1 MHRKQHILTNKS
13 QINIQTHEYLPL
25 KLNYLQN
32 LQNNNKTRLPARKTC
47 ARLTRYS
54 VQRLQFLY
62 QFYILL
68 EIFATS
74 RIRNC
79 KMWHLTDVVIGPST
93 DHYCQTGHIKAE
105 HCSYIGTVRHI
116 SFSSLLSLQT
126 LYKAQTSK
134 QFKVL
139 RCRDLTCVD
148 VELATPRYMVAI
160 KLSNFTHVFQA
171 MRRIRTSI
179 KLVNA

>member
-1 MHRKQHILTNKS
+1 MHRKQH
-13 QINIQTHEYLPL
+13 IQTHEYLPL

-148 VELATPRYMVAI
+148 VELA
-160 KLSNFTHVFQA
+160 
-171 MRRIRTSI
+171 RRVTWSR
-179 KLVNA
+179 